1 MDTHNF
7 NDLELTGDSLDE
19 YTAHLEALDAEEVPL
34 VDDAE
39 LNQLLLE
46 IFQEEAELEAAKEA
60 EEEYSE
66 RDAYADFYADY
77 STDMEG

>member
-1 MDTHNF
+1 MEHYNF

-19 YTAHLEALDAEEVPL
+19 YTAHLEALDADETPL

-39 LNQLLLE
+39 LKQLLTELW
-46 IFQEEAELEAAKEA
+46 QEEAEEAARLA
-60 EEEYSE
+60 VEEEYTE

>member
-1 MDTHNF
+1 MEIYNF

-19 YTAHLEALDAEEVPL
+19 YTAHLEALDAEEVSL
-34 VDDAE
+34 VDDVE
-39 LNQLLLE
+39 LKQLLTELW
-46 IFQEEAELEAAKEA
+46 QEEAEEAAKQAA
-60 EEEYSE
+60 EEEYTE